1 MSEWSRGDA
10 SDIDG
15 QTKRSKWAGAHES
28 ISKLA
33 TEMSGHRPSN
43 RKASVES
50 VRTSETR
57 RILCWRQ
64 IVSAMALITFG

>member
-15 QTKRSKWAGAHES
+15 QTKRSNGAFGESDIEGKAAVGSGERTGKQTSFKWAGAHES

-43 RKASVES
+43 
-50 VRTSETR
+50 
-57 RILCWRQ
+57 
-64 IVSAMALITFG
+64 